1 MAKNEDI
8 FDVVDASDN
17 VVASMPRSAV
27 HARGLMHRAS
37 HIIVFNG
44 VGDDCGSADAGC
56 GAGTDA
62 LERKILLQKR
72 SPEKDLYPNLYT
84 TSCSGHVDSGEDY
97 DTAAVREMREETGV
111 SISASDLLRIGKIS
125 PCAETGNEFTF
136 VYVMNLPETTRFIP
150 QPEEVAALEWVCE
163 RDFRDM
169 IARSPELF
177 TPSFLKVYNF
187 YLSRGAK

>member
-1 MAKNEDI
+1 MPKSEDI

-27 HARGLMHRAS
+27 HAQGLMHRAS

-44 VGDDCGSADAGC
+44 VGGDCGNAGADALG
-56 GAGTDA
+56 
-62 LERKILLQKR
+62 RKILLQKR

-111 SISASDLLRIGKIS
+111 SISAADLLRIGKIS

-136 VYVMNLPETTRFIP
+136 VYVLNLPETARFVP

>member
-1 MAKNEDI
+1 MSKNEDI
-8 FDVVDASDN
+8 FDVVDASDSA
-17 VVASMPRSAV
+17 VASMPRSAV

-44 VGDDCGSADAGC
+44 VCGNGG
-56 GAGTDA
+56 GAGVGG
-62 LERKILLQKR
+62 RKILLQKR

-111 SISASDLLRIGKIS
+111 SINAGDLLRVGKIS

-136 VYVMNLPETTRFIP
+136 VYVLNLPETTRFIP
-150 QPEEVAALEWVCE
+150 QPDEVAALEWLSE

-187 YLSRGAK
+187 YLSRGVK